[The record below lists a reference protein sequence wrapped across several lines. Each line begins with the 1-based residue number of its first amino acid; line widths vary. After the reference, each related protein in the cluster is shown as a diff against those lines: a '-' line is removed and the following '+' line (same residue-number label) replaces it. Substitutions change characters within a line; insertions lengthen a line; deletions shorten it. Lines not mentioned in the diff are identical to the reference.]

1 VIGGHFATDISTK
14 KILDAGYW
22 WPILF
27 KDIHD
32 FCKSCDSCQKIRG
45 FKTKSFVNLVT
56 KLPKKPF
63 MKWGLDFINPM
74 KPT

>member
-1 VIGGHFATDISTK
+1 VAKGHFVVNIIAK

-32 FCKSCDSCQKIRG
+32 FCKSCDNCQKIGG
-45 FKTKSFVNLVT
+45 FKTFFLAKLVT
-56 KLPKKPF
+56 TTFPKEHF
-63 MKWGLDFINPM
+63 M
-74 KPT
+74 